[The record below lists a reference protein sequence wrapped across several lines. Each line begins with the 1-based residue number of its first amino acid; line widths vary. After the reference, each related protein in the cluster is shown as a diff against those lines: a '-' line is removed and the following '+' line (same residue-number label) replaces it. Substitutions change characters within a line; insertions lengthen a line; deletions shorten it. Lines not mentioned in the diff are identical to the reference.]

1 MIVYDRLWKTRKEKG
16 VSQYSLI
23 KNYHINEAQLYRLRK
38 NMVVKTI
45 TLDRLCE
52 ILECEIED
60 ICQYVKDSEAKK

>member
-1 MIVYDRLWKTRKEKG
+1 MIVYDRLWKTMKEKG

-38 NMVVKTI
+38 KMVVKTI